1 MLVNKNSILDGKVTL
16 WVVKTDAKMLLSLR
30 VMITE
35 CTKCYSHIWY
45 IVLYSIVLFNRSS
58 RIWYCTTMHTVYQ

>member
-35 CTKCYSHIWY
+35 CTKCYSYIWY
-45 IVLYSIVLFNRSS
+45 YSIVLINRSS
-58 RIWYCTTMHTVYQ
+58 RIWYCTTVYSEYQ